1 MSSTLFAPST
11 RVPSAERWSFLS
23 PPPMA
28 LSDFNEA
35 RPPMPTD
42 ATPEYATTNTQC
54 RLVRGQRQVKPR
66 NRDRRPEYRPLIDGG
81 ANFQCTPEDDN
92 TLKLDTTPGPGH
104 AAGEFQAD

>member
-28 LSDFNEA
+28 LSNFNEA

-81 ANFQCTPEDDN
+81 AHFQFKLLPLRDAQRRHSIVYR
-92 TLKLDTTPGPGH
+92 TL
-104 AAGEFQAD
+104 